1 MHQCDQDI
9 RKGATVIAIISLA
22 VFIAGS
28 LIVLWYLS
36 ERAHARA
43 ETAAMRQL
51 KSAIQFLKQ
60 SKNK

>member
-1 MHQCDQDI
+1 M
-9 RKGATVIAIISLA
+9 IAIMSLA
-22 VFIAGS
+22 VFAAGA

-51 KSAIQFLKQ
+51 KAAIKYLK
-60 SKNK
+60 KRNNG

>member
-1 MHQCDQDI
+1 MLAI
-9 RKGATVIAIISLA
+9 TSFIVLIAA
-22 VFIAGS
+22 S

-60 SKNK
+60 RKNK

>member
-1 MHQCDQDI
+1 M
-9 RKGATVIAIISLA
+9 IAIMSLA
-22 VFIAGS
+22 VFVAGS

-60 SKNK
+60 RKNK